1 MHEARLY
8 ERRGDAGAGCAGA
21 DFAGDYAGKSADC
34 SAENSCGRNSGDS
47 GNVVCRLCSH
57 GCVIK
62 SGGYGICGLRYNKDG
77 VLYAENYGRVAVEA
91 VDPIEKKPLYHF
103 LPGTKVYSLGGVGCN
118 FRCRHC
124 QNWEI
129 SQCTTADSLH
139 GLSPQKAVFNA
150 VEHRCKSIAFTYNE
164 PALWHEF
171 AVDIGIAAHEEGLKT
186 IYVTNGYLTVDAV
199 RDLKGII
206 DAFRVDIK
214 AFSDD
219 FYRKVCG
226 GRLHPVLDSA
236 AAAKDCGM
244 HVEIVNLIIPT
255 LNDAESELKSLCEWV
270 CTNLGENTPIH
281 FTRFHPDYELTNLP
295 ATPLSTLEKAYSIA
309 KDAGLNYPYLG
320 NVAGHAGCDTLC
332 PKCGALLIKRDGY
345 RQSEVG
351 LASDDS
357 GRDICKNCGEIIPLV
372 R

>member
-8 ERRGDAGAGCAGA
+8 ERKG
-21 DFAGDYAGKSADC
+21 DC
-34 SAENSCGRNSGDS
+34 SVDSAVDSCGSKSGDS
-47 GNVVCRLCSH
+47 NSRGSGSVVCRLCSH

-171 AVDIGIAAHEEGLKT
+171 AVDIGIAAHEEGLKA
-186 IYVTNGYLTVDAV
+186 IYVTNGYLTEDAV

-214 AFSDD
+214 AFNDD

-226 GRLHPVLDSA
+226 GRLQPVLDSTS
-236 AAAKDCGM
+236 AAKDCGM
-244 HVEIVNLIIPT
+244 HIEVVNLIIPT
-255 LNDAESELKSLCEWV
+255 LNDSESEIRGLCEWV
-270 CTNLGENTPIH
+270 CSNIGENTPIH

-295 ATPLSTLEKAYSIA
+295 ATPLATLEKAYSIA
-309 KDAGLNYPYLG
+309 KDAGLKYPYLG
-320 NVAGHAGCDTLC
+320 NVAGHAGCDTFC

-345 RQSEVG
+345 RQNEVG
-351 LASDDS
+351 LVSEGSTGDGITD
-357 GRDICKNCGEIIPLV
+357 RCRNCGEVIPLV

>member
-8 ERRGDAGAGCAGA
+8 ERHEEYEKRGDCAGA
-21 DFAGDYAGKSADC
+21 EGSAGD
-34 SAENSCGRNSGDS
+34 SCGIDSYSKSSGS
-47 GNVVCRLCSH
+47 VVCRLCSH

-103 LPGTKVYSLGGVGCN
+103 MPGTKVYSLGGVGCN

-129 SQCTTADSLH
+129 SQCTAADSLH

-150 VEHRCKSIAFTYNE
+150 VEHRCGSIAFTYNE

-171 AVDIGIAAHEEGLKT
+171 AVDIGTLAHEEGLKT
-186 IYVTNGYLTVDAV
+186 IYVTNGYLTEDAV
-199 RDLKGII
+199 FDLKGII

-214 AFSDD
+214 AFDD
-219 FYRKVCG
+219 GFYRKVCG
-226 GRLHPVLDSA
+226 GRLQPVLDST

-244 HVEIVNLIIPT
+244 HIEVVNLIIPT
-255 LNDAESELKSLCEWV
+255 LNDSESEIRGLCEWV
-270 CTNLGENTPIH
+270 CTNIGENTPIH
-281 FTRFHPDYELTNLP
+281 FTRFHPDYELTSLP
-295 ATPLSTLEKAYSIA
+295 ATPPGTLEKAYSIA
-309 KDAGLNYPYLG
+309 KDAGLRYPYLG
-320 NVAGHAGCDTLC
+320 NVAGHAGSDTFC
-332 PKCGALLIKRDGY
+332 PECGTLLIKRDGY
-345 RQSEVG
+345 RQSGVG
-351 LASDDS
+351 LVKDGNVDK
-357 GRDICKNCGEIIPLV
+357 CVNCGEVIPIV